1 MIRTSCNSGILP
13 IMSFKI
19 RPSWKSVLFAEQMIY
34 FQPTKMELV
43 QDWPLKRDL
52 RNRLWMEC
60 EYQIQHCRQHFA
72 TGRQIPKFKVRIWGQ
87 MRSTYLDV
95 AMTSAFIQ
103 IDNGPVL
110 KFNSL
115 FELVSTTWHVPSS
128 FWWPNELFVGIF
140 HVWGFQNTPLQFHHV
155 VIHSQSECIGDLK

>member
-1 MIRTSCNSGILP
+1 
-13 IMSFKI
+13 
-19 RPSWKSVLFAEQMIY
+19 
-34 FQPTKMELV
+34 
-43 QDWPLKRDL
+43 
-52 RNRLWMEC
+52 
-60 EYQIQHCRQHFA
+60 
-72 TGRQIPKFKVRIWGQ
+72 
-87 MRSTYLDV
+87 MRSNLDV

-128 FWWPNELFVGIF
+128 FWWPNELFVGIL

-155 VIHSQSECIGDLK
+155 VIHSQSECIGDLKYTKLVSVSRSNKVTYGVIVDIGFMNPLFDFTLTLISWSSSWSNQCGQLLIAKFFLITLFSSNLEQFHWNHLALSTNFDNWQEWVS